1 MGNDY
6 GMKTTHL
13 PKLMAL
19 LALLALVAC
28 KTVAGDIIQTS
39 GGAYDGYVN
48 GRMITTSSSEY
59 GGVILNGRMVVK
71 PDSSYGGYITRNGA
85 IIDEVG
91 NTSGFISKWKKGDY
105 E

>member
-1 MGNDY
+1 MGKDY
-6 GMKTTHL
+6 GMNTTHL
-13 PKLMAL
+13 LKLMVV
-19 LALLALVAC
+19 LALMAC
-28 KTVAGDIIQTS
+28 KSIAGDIIQTF

-85 IIDEVG
+85 IIDEAG
-91 NTSGFISKWKKGDY
+91 NTAGFISSWEDRNEK
-105 E
+105 